1 MKETQKNKTN
11 AQTTA
16 NFFRSTK
23 TPQFLN
29 ISAGKACR
37 GTFNIQTVA
46 TEQKQSYK
54 EIKSEKN
61 PTNPR
66 KILTNSE
73 NLINSYLKNIINYNL
88 LKEPITKDA
97 KTASVWFITKR
108 KSKKYRK

>member
-1 MKETQKNKTN
+1 MKETQKNKSN

-29 ISAGKACR
+29 ISAGKSCR
-37 GTFNIQTVA
+37 GTFNIQTVT

-73 NLINSYLKNIINYNL
+73 NLINSYLKNIINYHL